1 MDTSIQTPA
10 RQRNLFVSV
19 NCVYL
24 LKSSF
29 VTLISQRRSSR
40 EPLGDQGKDLPR
52 LPGSGCWPSLQH
64 RVLGGK
70 GLAVTTTIGALSQGL
85 AISDFQR
92 KLFLITAV
100 SELTQP
106 VRLRA
111 SVMMSLRITF
121 GNICSSALFTTGSS
135 LLTTLHDLTH
145 LI

>member
-1 MDTSIQTPA
+1 M
-10 RQRNLFVSV
+10 
-19 NCVYL
+19 
-24 LKSSF
+24 
-29 VTLISQRRSSR
+29 
-40 EPLGDQGKDLPR
+40 
-52 LPGSGCWPSLQH
+52 
-64 RVLGGK
+64 
-70 GLAVTTTIGALSQGL
+70 LAVTTTIGALSQGL

-106 VRLRA
+106 VRA